1 MRTSILAL
9 VAISLTACTAGDDD
23 DAVVP
28 ELGAGKGDAID
39 HVEDRGAL
47 GFGEARTGSFAE
59 DLQFDGYRL
68 TVRDG
73 ARVRVEITQLGTAKK
88 LDTTLFVY
96 GPAQGERFGTDALA
110 FDDDSGWGR
119 QSRLTG
125 LELDGG
131 EYLVVVGTHDA
142 RGRGAYRLLTTCE
155 NGECD
160 PLPEPTG
167 CDETV
172 ANRILAC
179 VDAQVADSAADP
191 ESVGLTH
198 AEALA
203 ICTDGEALGPIFDDL
218 CVHPP
223 TPAAFCA
230 AGFEAFATQMGPACR
245 DELAPFAVECVLG
258 DQFRDL
264 STSRDVVT
272 GERSV
277 LTGPAGLDEIT
288 TQQVIRA
295 VQSSAHTDVTTIEEA
310 FERADQG
317 EINRIELWDR
327 TSARAYV
334 VYEFGAGDTSV
345 GAYFAH
351 GTTERV
357 AVISDGEI
365 ERCTA
370 ARGPQ
375 GGDCTSTADCE
386 VGTCFGDAGAS
397 NVGRCTV
404 LSGFGEQTDC
414 SPDAPCD
421 IGQGLICAGLT
432 RGDEGQCFPAW
443 MRGNFGEEFA
453 EDVGGPAV
461 PDGDEQGLA
470 RTLVAYGLAT
480 VDTDVEIDLVVSHPD
495 ATQLRIT
502 LTNPAGAEVVVFDG
516 ESSEVFLRRHPVL
529 GFSGDEMVNGEWT
542 LRIVDDVAGDAG
554 TLERWTLHL
563 GSRFD

>member
-1 MRTSILAL
+1 MRRSILAL
-9 VAISLTACTAGDDD
+9 AAISLTACAAGDDD

-47 GFGEARTGSFAE
+47 AFGAAATGSFTE

-68 TVRDG
+68 AVRDG

-96 GPAQGERFGTDALA
+96 GPRVGESFGTTALA

-142 RGRGAYRLLTTCE
+142 RGRGAYRLVSTCE

-160 PLPEPTG
+160 PLPPA
-167 CDETV
+167 DECNDTV
-172 ANRILAC
+172 ANNILFC
-179 VDAQVADSAADP
+179 MNGQVADSEADP
-191 ESVGLTH
+191 ETPDLTH

-203 ICTDGEALGPIFDDL
+203 ICTDGEALGPIFDNL
-218 CVHPP
+218 CVSPP
-223 TPAAFCA
+223 EPMDFCA
-230 AGFEAFATQMGPACR
+230 AGFEAFATQMGPACA
-245 DELAPFAVECVLG
+245 EALAPFAVDCVFG

-264 STSRDVVT
+264 QTSSDVVT
-272 GERSV
+272 GERDV
-277 LTGPAGLDEIT
+277 LTGPAGLDDLT
-288 TQQVIRA
+288 RQQVIRA
-295 VQSSAHTDVTTIEEA
+295 VQSSAADDVTTIEEA
-310 FERADQG
+310 FDAADQG
-317 EINRIELWDR
+317 EINRIEIWDR
-327 TSARAYV
+327 TSARPYV
-334 VYEFGAGDTSV
+334 AYEFGAGDTSV

-365 ERCTA
+365 ERCSA
-370 ARGPQ
+370 AVGPQ
-375 GGDCTSTADCE
+375 GGECTSSSECD
-386 VGTCFGDAGAS
+386 VGTCIGSSEAS

-404 LSGFGEQTDC
+404 TSGFGEQTDC
-414 SPDAPCD
+414 SPSDPCD

-443 MRGNFGEEFA
+443 MRGNFGEAFA
-453 EDVGGPAV
+453 EDVGGPAI
-461 PDGDEQGLA
+461 PDGDAQGVS
-470 RTLVAYGLAT
+470 RTLVVNGLAT
-480 VDTDVEIDLVVSHPD
+480 VDMDVELDMFVLHPD
-495 ATQLRIT
+495 ATQLRVT
-502 LTNPAGAEVVVFDG
+502 LTNPAGNEVVVFDG
-516 ESSEVFLRRHPVL
+516 EASEIFWRRHPVI
-529 GFSGDEMVNGEWT
+529 GFSGDEMVNGPWT
-542 LRIVDDVAGDAG
+542 LRVIDDVAGDAG
-554 TLERWTLHL
+554 TIDHWTLHL